1 MLCCSVLL
9 LLVCGSLAA
18 SHPQFWTTS
27 STSSPGSGGR
37 IRNLERSL
45 TSGRSLEERAL
56 EGTGW
61 YRNNDGILDSRV
73 SRDVEGAILRSELPK
88 YYCWFNH
95 FSGCPRSLRSSRRR
109 SLPKK
114 YPGNLFMPWLLW
126 SRQCYSSC
134 GEDTGLDRN
143 IRNPG
148 KHPPTLSKLK
158 TLWSKW
164 VSKTQVS
171 PIYVFSKSFVRDD
184 ISYCID

>member
-27 STSSPGSGGR
+27 STSFPGSGG
-37 IRNLERSL
+37 SM
-45 TSGRSLEERAL
+45 TSGRSLGERAL

-73 SRDVEGAILRSELPK
+73 SKDVKGAILRSELPK

-114 YPGNLFMPWLLW
+114 IPRESLHAMAIVKRAMLQFLW
-126 SRQCYSSC
+126 RRYR
-134 GEDTGLDRN
+134 TG
-143 IRNPG
+143 
-148 KHPPTLSKLK
+148 
-158 TLWSKW
+158 
-164 VSKTQVS
+164 
-171 PIYVFSKSFVRDD
+171 
-184 ISYCID
+184 

>member
-9 LLVCGSLAA
+9 LLACGSLAA
-18 SHPQFWTTS
+18 SHPDFWTTS
-27 STSSPGSGGR
+27 STSSTGSGGR
-37 IRNLERSL
+37 IGNLERSM

-73 SRDVEGAILRSELPK
+73 NRDVEGAILRSELPK

-114 YPGNLFMPWLLW
+114 IPRESLHAMAIVKRAMLQFLW
-126 SRQCYSSC
+126 RRYR
-134 GEDTGLDRN
+134 TG
-143 IRNPG
+143 
-148 KHPPTLSKLK
+148 
-158 TLWSKW
+158 
-164 VSKTQVS
+164 
-171 PIYVFSKSFVRDD
+171 
-184 ISYCID
+184 